1 VLWKRSTIRK
11 RFEREEKINKLFT
24 SLGSV
29 CKVKNCDLGLEN
41 AVLGLQP
48 WAAFPR
54 PSKVMVS
61 HYMGFPARK

>member
-54 PSKVMVS
+54 PSKVTVS